1 MSLNIPNLER
11 NRLLAPFTTYKI
23 GGTADLFVEV
33 HTIDEL
39 THALSEA
46 RREGIPFFLLGC
58 GANILFTDKGFR
70 GLVIRNRA
78 NKIKFLGNGRV
89 TAESGTIVDDL
100 IEQSKDLGLS
110 GFEHFVDIPSTVGG
124 AMWQNLHFLSPDRK
138 RTVFIEKIVQTSRI
152 FTEEGQFRTVGIDYF
167 QFSYDKSVLQRRKDI
182 VLDVTFQLAPKSKE
196 DIQKVMDENLAWRHA
211 KQPLLAEF
219 PSCGSVFKKIE
230 GIGAGRLIDKAGL
243 KGKRIGGAEVS
254 TKHANFIVN
263 MGNAKASDVLQL
275 IELVKKEV
283 KQKLGYELETEISVI
298 GEL

>member
-1 MSLNIPNLER
+1 
-11 NRLLAPFTTYKI
+11 
-23 GGTADLFVEV
+23 
-33 HTIDEL
+33 
-39 THALSEA
+39 
-46 RREGIPFFLLGC
+46 
-58 GANILFTDKGFR
+58 
-70 GLVIRNRA
+70 
-78 NKIKFLGNGRV
+78 
-89 TAESGTIVDDL
+89 
-100 IEQSKDLGLS
+100 QSKDLGLS

-138 RTVFIEKIVQTSRI
+138 RTIFIEEIVEKSKILK
-152 FTEEGQFRTVGIDYF
+152 EEGSVCEVGVDYF